1 MSKKKEKP
9 VQFFLSFG
17 SGVVNQCCYVSEEE
31 LEEKTP
37 SARLCG

>member
-17 SGVVNQCCYVSEEE
+17 SGVVDQCCYVSEEE